1 MVSFRLIG
9 CVLSAHMVANTVG
22 SYIPRDVV
30 VDRAAAAS
38 ATTDPQITTFVTSI
52 PVPTPQVAAVSS
64 ALQSDP
70 NVSLLL
76 KGQPFVQAA
85 ITTVACEVL
94 KLILGSAKVDTKPV
108 DTSLVE
114 LNWLVYIPAT
124 QPLSLTLFA

>member
-1 MVSFRLIG
+1 
-9 CVLSAHMVANTVG
+9 MVANTVG

-124 QPLSLTLFA
+124 HPLSLTLFA